1 MGEESDAARPPRVGA
16 KDLANEGAPPAR
28 SKSLRVQS
36 GFSSSGREAA
46 SSFFVAMALGLLME
60 EIKPIY
66 RPADRLAAITV
77 FAISMAMVIRPT
89 PPGTG
94 VIAPATEAA
103 SA

>member
-1 MGEESDAARPPRVGA
+1 MRDSAGR
-16 KDLANEGAPPAR
+16 AR
-28 SKSLRVQS
+28 SKSLLVHS

-46 SSFFVAMALGLLME
+46 SSFFVAKALDLLME

-66 RPADRLAAITV
+66 SPADRFATRTV

-94 VIAPATEAA
+94 VIAPATAAA